1 MSNIRSGTTAMA
13 NYTISGEATRILND
27 VLLNDPALNLP
38 PSFKDA
44 AKKVKFVADDDKPFV
59 LTPLKITESC
69 ASLTALLA
77 TAANVAA
84 AERYG
89 IELQDV
95 KVNTDIATLFLES
108 VLLPTVGGMSFV
120 KHPKMMEELSKMDL
134 HRMSDPIRRYATN
147 VYWTKDGR
155 CYHLHGSM
163 NAEPTMKMMGV
174 SDVEVTSEEAIKTYA
189 DKVAQWDSK
198 DIEQTANEQYKQA
211 GVICYTPDEFFN
223 SEHGKIMSKEPLWS
237 ATRVPAPRKNWPQAR
252 DHADFKPLAG
262 IRIID
267 FSRVIA
273 GPAVSK
279 LLSLLGADVLRVS
292 CDKLPEYAPTMVDLQ
307 TGKRDT
313 NLDLK
318 TDEGRSKFSELVKGA
333 DILIDGYRPGVLK
346 KLGFDSAAL
355 RKLSPSLIYMRE
367 NCYGFKGPLAHRSGW
382 QQISDCLVGLSYL
395 QGKFLG
401 LEEAVVPLLPNSD
414 YQTGL
419 VGATAAVQALMTRA
433 KENVTFDID
442 ISLTQYNIW
451 YYQLGIYSEDQQRE
465 LRSRDLQFLPRHY
478 DDMNVLV
485 GKTHASWK
493 KVRPDLFIHPEYFWD
508 MSGKEYGLEENI
520 KVLAPA
526 FKFSST
532 TLAWEVP
539 TGRRGRS
546 KPEWVA

>member
-1 MSNIRSGTTAMA
+1 MT

-27 VLLNDPALNLP
+27 VLLNDPGLNLP

-44 AKKVKFVADDDKPFV
+44 AKKVEFVADDDKPFV
-59 LTPLKITESC
+59 LTPFKITESC

-89 IELQDV
+89 IGLQDV
-95 KVNTDIATLFLES
+95 QVNTDVATLFLAS
-108 VLLPTVGGMSFV
+108 VLLPTIGGKSFV
-120 KHPKMMEELSKMDL
+120 QHPKMAEELSKMDL

-147 VYWTKDGR
+147 VYKTKDGR
-155 CYHLHGSM
+155 WYHLHGSM
-163 NAEPTMKMMGV
+163 NAEPTMRMMGV
-174 SDVEVTSEEAIKTYA
+174 SDFVDVSPDEAIKIYA
-189 DKVAQWDSK
+189 DKVAQWDSEE
-198 DIEQTANEQYKQA
+198 IERTANEQHKQA
-211 GVICYTPDEFFN
+211 GVVCYTPDEFFS
-223 SEHGKIMSKEPLWS
+223 SEHGNIMSKEPLWS
-237 ATRVPAPRKNWPQAR
+237 ATRVPAPRKEWPR
-252 DHADFKPLAG
+252 TTDHADFKPLAG

-273 GPAVSK
+273 APAVSK

-307 TGKRDT
+307 TGKRDA

-318 TDEGRSKFSELVKGA
+318 TDEGRSAFAELVKGA
-333 DILIDGYRPGVLK
+333 DVLVDGYRPGVLER
-346 KLGFDSAAL
+346 LGFDSATL

-382 QQISDCLVGLSYL
+382 QQISDCLVGLSHL

-401 LEEAVVPLLPNSD
+401 LDEAVVPLLPNSD

-419 VGATAAVQALMTRA
+419 VGAVAAVQALLART
-433 KENVTFDID
+433 KEDVTFDID

-451 YYQLGIYSEDQQRE
+451 YIQLGLYSEDQQRE
-465 LRSRDLQFLPRHY
+465 LRARDPQFLPRHC

-485 GKTHASWK
+485 GKTHASWQ
-493 KVRPDLFIHPEYFWD
+493 KVRPDLFTHPEYFWD
-508 MSGKEYGLEENI
+508 MSGKEYGLDQNI

-539 TGRRGRS
+539 TGKRGRS
-546 KPEWVA
+546 KPEWVS

>member
-1 MSNIRSGTTAMA
+1 MSS
-13 NYTISGEATRILND
+13 YTISAEATRILND
-27 VLLNDPALNLP
+27 VLLADPGLNLP

-95 KVNTDIATLFLES
+95 QVNTDAATLFLES
-108 VLLPTVGGMSFV
+108 VLLPRVGGKSFV
-120 KHPKMMEELSKMDL
+120 QHPQMMKELSKMDL

-147 VYWTKDGR
+147 VYQTKDGR
-155 CYHLHGSM
+155 WYHLHGSM
-163 NAEPTMKMMGV
+163 NAEPTMKMMDV
-174 SDVEVTSEEAIKTYA
+174 SDDDVSPEEAIKIYS

-198 DIEQTANEQYKQA
+198 EIEQTANEQYKQA
-211 GVICYTPDEFFN
+211 GVICYTPDEFFS
-223 SEHGKIMSKEPLWS
+223 SEHGKILSKESLWS
-237 ATRVPAPRKNWPQAR
+237 ASKIPAPRKGWPEVKDQSG
-252 DHADFKPLAG
+252 FKPLAG

-313 NLDLK
+313 NLDLR
-318 TDEGRSKFSELVKGA
+318 TDEGRSAFAELVKDA
-333 DILIDGYRPGVLK
+333 DILVDGYRPGVLK
-346 KLGFDSAAL
+346 KLGFDSATL
-355 RKLSPSLIYMRE
+355 RKLSPCLIYMRE

-401 LEEAVVPLLPNSD
+401 LDEAVVPLLPNSD

-419 VGATAAVQALMTRA
+419 VGATAAVQALLART
-433 KENVTFDID
+433 KDDVTFDID

-451 YYQLGIYSEDQQRE
+451 YYQLGLYSEDQQWE
-465 LRSRDLQFLPRHY
+465 LRARDPDFLPRHS
-478 DDMNVLV
+478 DDMSILV
-485 GKTHASWK
+485 GKTHASWQK
-493 KVRPDLFIHPEYFWD
+493 IRPDLFTHPEYFWD
-508 MSGKEYGLEENI
+508 MSGKEYGLEDDI
-520 KVLAPA
+520 KVLAPS

-532 TLAWEVP
+532 KLGWVVP

-546 KPEWVA
+546 KPEWVS